1 MSEAPSL
8 VCPLCQAT
16 YAETAL
22 EFCRKDGARL
32 RPLAVLG
39 QRWRG
44 KLLDGR
50 YEVLRFLG
58 SGGMAEVYEATRL
71 ADEMHVAL
79 KLMRPQVSEDPSMVE
94 RFKLEAQLIALIDHP
109 NVIQVY
115 DYGRFEDGTLFIAME
130 LLSGEPLDELLERGP
145 IDLSIAL
152 DVATQACEGLHAA
165 HEKGIVHRDVK
176 PANIFLQKN
185 GAQPPTVMVKVKI
198 LDLGIAKLN
207 ADRSSNLTA
216 TGMVFGSPEYMSPE
230 QALGKPV
237 DPRSDIYGFGV
248 VLYHA
253 FTGSVPFYAD
263 SFVGVLTKHVT
274 TAPKWP
280 QEIAQERGLPPAAGE
295 AIMKALAKN
304 PDHRQQT
311 MLELRDELSAACKD
325 AIRSASPAAERAADT
340 ASLRAAEGRGQVQRV
355 SLSASGA
362 DLDGEVVEIAP
373 DVFWVGRREGV
384 LLERNVYLRV
394 YRGNGMQLNVLIDPG
409 PTKDLSTVAAKVK
422 PIIGPLEKIDLIFL
436 NHQDPDVAGN
446 APVIQELNP
455 RAHVIC
461 SEDTWRLV
469 HFYGLRPRSYSAT
482 EHFRGMR
489 TDLATGHAVSFVPS
503 PYCHFRGAVMY
514 YDEASRILF
523 SGDLFGGLSSTL
535 ELVAGKTARGGIEIF
550 HQLYMPSRR
559 ALRGAVARVR
569 QLDPPPLAIAPQHG
583 GIIGGEHLE
592 PVLDLVAGLEVGADL
607 LDAGQDV
614 ERYVAATN
622 AVVAALVQRA
632 GGEPVAEALRCF
644 SADGTF
650 PNLFIFEGDH
660 TVSEIKIEPRAAIKA
675 LLERTSALLPAK
687 ERVAFEQ
694 EAAALLAEHDVTLAP
709 EIDTVSEPYPYLDFE
724 LS

>member
-16 YAETAL
+16 YEETSL
-22 EFCRKDGARL
+22 EYCRLDGARL

-50 YEVLRFLG
+50 YEVLRYLG
-58 SGGMAEVYEATRL
+58 AGGMAEVYEATRL
-71 ADEMHVAL
+71 ADDQRVAL

-94 RFKLEAQLIALIDHP
+94 RFKLEAQLITLIDHP
-109 NVIQVY
+109 NVIQVF
-115 DYGRFEDGTLFIAME
+115 DFGRFEEGTLFIAME
-130 LLSGEPLDELLERGP
+130 LLRGEPLDLLLERGP
-145 IDLSIAL
+145 IDLAIAL

-176 PANIFLQKN
+176 PANIFLQRR
-185 GAQPPTVMVKVKI
+185 GEQPPDVTVKVKI

-248 VLYHA
+248 VLFHA
-253 FTGSVPFYAD
+253 FTGRVPFFAD

-274 TAPKWP
+274 TAPHWP
-280 QEIAQERGLPPAAGE
+280 HEVAAERGLPPAAGE
-295 AIMKALAKN
+295 VIMKALAKN
-304 PDHRQQT
+304 PDHRQQS
-311 MLELRDELSAACKD
+311 MLELRDELNEACHGVD
-325 AIRSASPAAERAADT
+325 RGAPAAELST
-340 ASLRAAEGRGQVQRV
+340 AGTVALRTAPTGVQRV
-355 SLSASGA
+355 TLSGSGA

-384 LLERNVYLRV
+384 LLERNIYLRV
-394 YRGNGMQLNVLIDPG
+394 YRGNGLQLNVLIDPG

-461 SEDTWRLV
+461 SEDTWRLA
-469 HFYGLRPRSYSAT
+469 HFYGLRPRSFSAT
-482 EHFRGMR
+482 EHFKGMR
-489 TDLATGHAVSFVPS
+489 TNLATGHTVSFVPS

-514 YDEASRILF
+514 YDETSKILF

-535 ELVAGKTARGGIEIF
+535 ELVAGNAALAGIEFF

-559 ALRGAVARVR
+559 ALRGAVERVR
-569 QLDPPPLAIAPQHG
+569 CLDPKPLAIAPQHG
-583 GIIGGEHLE
+583 GIIGGEQLE

-607 LDAGQDV
+607 FDPGK
-614 ERYVAATN
+614 EMGRYVAATN
-622 AVVAALVQRA
+622 AIVEALVQRV
-632 GGEPVAEALRCF
+632 GEAQVAATLRCF

-650 PNLFIFEGDH
+650 PNLFIFEGDLS
-660 TVSEIKIEPRAAIKA
+660 VVEIKIEPRAAIKA
-675 LLERTSALLPAK
+675 LLVRTVKLLERGARA
-687 ERVAFEQ
+687 AFEQ
-694 EAAALLAEHDVTLAP
+694 EAAQLLADHNVTLAS
-709 EIDTVSEPYPYLDFE
+709 EIDTVFEPYAYKDFE
-724 LS
+724 LG